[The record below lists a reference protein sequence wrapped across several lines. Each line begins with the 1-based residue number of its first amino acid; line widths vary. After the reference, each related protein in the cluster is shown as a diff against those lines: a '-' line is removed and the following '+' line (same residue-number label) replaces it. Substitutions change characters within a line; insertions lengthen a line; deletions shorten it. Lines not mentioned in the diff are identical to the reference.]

1 MKRFLLLV
9 FTLLRCLICDAQRAS
24 FLIPSHVCLEQVIE
38 LENKSTGSTNFQWDF
53 CFNNLEGINFNLDV
67 YKAAELSYPEGLE
80 LIFDQGSWHGFATG
94 RDNRKLIR
102 LDFGSDLEST
112 PVVTDLGS
120 LGGILNGPRNIRLI
134 KEGDNW
140 YGIIGSWSNGSL
152 TRLSFGN
159 SLASTPTAEVIGNLG
174 GWSQIRGLEINKY
187 QDSVIVILS
196 SYGNNFV
203 SIVNF
208 GLSITN
214 MPNPVTDVHH
224 IGKGSP
230 LIKQPMGISLQKYNG
245 NWFGLLS
252 SKQINKVIYLEFG
265 EDLFSEPLIEELGSV
280 TFPTDLYFQKDGLDY
295 YAIVATRS
303 SGVFHYH
310 FGQEL
315 NSINNTVTFQSSGS
329 VGTSDVFA
337 YAIAKESP
345 IWRGLAIGQ
354 NNKQIVLNTFLDNC
368 NTYIPESST
377 DFQPTDISYSSPGSY
392 PIELTAFSS
401 NGNFDTYVDTV
412 VVRDAIS
419 PTISFSTSNACISN
433 ENSFSAT
440 SSDDTSIT
448 TWNWDFGDNSG
459 TVSGQTATHKYMDT
473 GVFKVTLE
481 AQTTDGCVSSY
492 EDSLAIYYPPIS
504 DFDVTSNSICTNSL
518 ITFQN
523 TSNTINSDSAVFTWN
538 YNDEVI
544 ETSLN
549 GKYTFTTEGDKS
561 IKLVS
566 EITGCKD
573 SIQKIITLNEGPLGA
588 FEWSNNCFG
597 DSVHFI
603 NNSETKNVSYNWDFG
618 DSSTISNLFE
628 PNHLFTSP
636 GKYSV
641 SLGVL
646 DLENSC
652 ITKVSDTIII
662 SDEPLADFTY
672 DTPIIENI
680 PNIYAGIDNSILP
693 DSITSWFWT
702 VEEYYSF
709 EGEQIEFSIPHVD
722 TIRLIAQYST
732 LQGCSGQIVDTLFI
746 EQAKEPEVSF
756 KVNDEA
762 CLFEDLDFSNESINA
777 ISQTWDFCFNNLEG
791 INFNLDVYK
800 ATELSYPEGLE
811 LIFDQGSWHGF
822 ATGRDNRKLIRLDFG
837 SDLESTPVVTDL
849 GSLGGILNGP
859 RNIRL
864 IKEGDNWYGII
875 GSWSN
880 GSLTRLS
887 FGNSLASTPTAEV
900 IGNLGGWSQ
909 IRGLEINKYQDSV
922 IVILSSYGNNF
933 VSIVNFGL
941 SITNMPNPVTDVHHI
956 GKGSPLIKQP
966 MGISL
971 QKYNGNWFGLL
982 SSKQINKVIYLEFGE
997 DLFSEPLIEELGSV
1011 TFPTDLYFQKD
1022 GLDYYAIVATRS
1034 SGVFHYHFGQE
1045 LNSINNTVTF
1055 QSSGSVGT
1063 SDVFAYAIA
1072 KESPIWRGLAIGQN
1086 NKQIVLNTFLDNCN
1100 TYIPES
1106 STDFQPTDIS
1116 YSSPGSYPIELTAFS
1131 SNGNF
1136 DTYVDTVVV
1145 RDAISPTISF
1155 STSNACISNENSF
1168 SATSSDDPSITT
1180 WNWDFGDGTGTASG
1194 QSVEYQYANAGTFD
1208 VGLAIDA
1215 ENGCSNSASKKIHIY
1230 NPPNPSFSYTSGVTC
1245 SNSPLDFVN
1254 STAFNGPDSL
1264 LSFQWNMNDEM
1275 LLDDSDPS
1283 YIFKTGGEKNVT
1295 LTANI
1300 PGCNNVASELIDIT
1314 PGPETAFTFQG
1325 SCEQESF
1332 TFSNA
1337 TTGNGITGYRWDFGD
1352 GYTSTV
1358 PSPIHRFESAG
1369 SFPVSLTASNELG
1382 CNTTLQQVVAA
1393 QFLPV
1398 PNFTNDLACSDKEVT
1413 FYDQSSVSNAN
1424 IIDSQWRLSNSSIGY
1439 SQQASGP
1446 SPTFQAE
1453 AEGQY
1458 RLRLIVESNYGCVDT
1473 LIRDDVTVNPSPT
1486 ADFVFSN
1493 TCFGDETLFSEAA
1506 MLPPDTDINTV
1517 DWLINDNLFTANEV
1531 TYQFLTPGS
1540 YPVEMFVRASNFCT
1554 DNTSK
1559 TIDINPLPTL
1569 DILVTDSCE
1578 SYPVSI
1584 NATVDSPLDP
1594 VESYAWMIDE
1604 KLISSLDGFSY
1615 VFDSPGIYEI
1625 ALAVATRNNCTNSST
1640 KTIDIHPIPNSG
1652 FEVFPSIGAS
1662 PLNVAFTDRSSGAK
1676 SVIYD
1681 FSIYNDDVSADDNT
1695 RYIYTDVRKDW
1706 PQQIAFNDFGCTDT
1720 SFVEIEAVIPIYDI
1734 AMARAT
1740 TETGGAGLQMS
1751 FELINN
1757 GTIIINNPVVK
1768 IDLGDNASLNHPLTG
1783 RIMPGENRRFDVD
1796 FEVLNAN
1803 KGIRYICFEAPT
1815 VLGSYE
1821 DVNPYD
1827 NANCVSIE
1835 QSFSVFDPYPNPS
1848 QGQFFLPIVLPETA
1862 SCELSVFGEKGE
1874 LVWQRNF
1881 QNAKK
1886 GLNLFQINASNYGQ
1900 GVFLLNIRYKGIET
1914 TKKIL
1919 LR

>member
-1 MKRFLLLV
+1 VEYQYANTGVYQVSLDIVNNDGCTNLFSDSIRIAHAPIASFDLPINNLCTNTELNFSNNSNSLDEDQSIFIWNYNSEYLDTVLNGAYTFGSSGLKEITLIAELTGCRDTLIQQITLTDGPETSFSWTNNCFGDSVQFINESEISNTV
-9 FTLLRCLICDAQRAS
+9 FTWNFGDGSSPSNTYGPTHLFVNPGTFQLSLQVVDTVSRCISFKYDSIVVNGHPLVNYSVNQPITENISTRFTGIDQTTSKDLITNWQWTFEEYESITDQEFDFTFNSPDSINLQLSVLTEQGCNDTLYDTIIVQPAEKPIVQFSAQDSVCIIQKLDLTNNSFNAINFTWDYYFDEVSVDPVQNSPISIAGAS
-24 FLIPSHVCLEQVIE
+24 R
-38 LENKSTGSTNFQWDF
+38 T
-53 CFNNLEGINFNLDV
+53 EGIEVVFTKGKW
-67 YKAAELSYPEGLE
+67 Y
-80 LIFDQGSWHGFATG
+80 GFITDRTTG
-94 RDNRKLIR
+94 IITR
-102 LDFGSDLEST
+102 LDYGESLNSIPTEIKLGIIGSSGNGIRIIEES
-112 PVVTDLGS
+112 G
-120 LGGILNGPRNIRLI
+120 
-134 KEGDNW
+134 NW
-140 YGIIGSWSNGSL
+140 YGIMASYNGRKIY
-152 TRLSFGN
+152 RLSFG
-159 SLASTPTAEVIGNLG
+159 ADIEAIPTVEDLGNLN
-174 GWSQIRGLEINKY
+174 GWDFLRGIDLVNFNDSIYVAVSSFTTNQVTLINFGTTIVNPPVWVRDLEHAGQIDWPAGLSFSVV
-187 QDSVIVILS
+187 DSKLYGLVS
-196 SYGNNFV
+196 SYSNNKAFLVSFADDQLSVETFHELGTISKPTDTELIKTGNK
-203 SIVNF
+203 IF
-208 GLSITN
+208 GLALSES
-214 MPNPVTDVHH
+214 D
-224 IGKGSP
+224 
-230 LIKQPMGISLQKYNG
+230 
-245 NWFGLLS
+245 GLY
-252 SKQINKVIYLEFG
+252 KLEFG
-265 EDLFSEPLIEELGSV
+265 PSIDIGSLPPIQTVPGLSLPTQTWNMRKVRNSPDWQLMILKREGPLYRIDFNDSTGGQTSFEPDIA
-280 TFPTDLYFQKDGLDY
+280 FFQ
-295 YAIVATRS
+295 
-303 SGVFHYH
+303 
-310 FGQEL
+310 
-315 NSINNTVTFQSSGS
+315 
-329 VGTSDVFA
+329 
-337 YAIAKESP
+337 
-345 IWRGLAIGQ
+345 
-354 NNKQIVLNTFLDNC
+354 
-368 NTYIPESST
+368 
-377 DFQPTDISYSSPGSY
+377 PGSY

-433 ENSFSAT
+433 ENSFSA
-440 SSDDTSIT
+440 
-448 TWNWDFGDNSG
+448 N
-459 TVSGQTATHKYMDT
+459 
-473 GVFKVTLE
+473 
-481 AQTTDGCVSSY
+481 
-492 EDSLAIYYPPIS
+492 
-504 DFDVTSNSICTNSL
+504 
-518 ITFQN
+518 
-523 TSNTINSDSAVFTWN
+523 
-538 YNDEVI
+538 
-544 ETSLN
+544 
-549 GKYTFTTEGDKS
+549 
-561 IKLVS
+561 
-566 EITGCKD
+566 
-573 SIQKIITLNEGPLGA
+573 
-588 FEWSNNCFG
+588 
-597 DSVHFI
+597 
-603 NNSETKNVSYNWDFG
+603 
-618 DSSTISNLFE
+618 
-628 PNHLFTSP
+628 
-636 GKYSV
+636 
-641 SLGVL
+641 
-646 DLENSC
+646 
-652 ITKVSDTIII
+652 
-662 SDEPLADFTY
+662 
-672 DTPIIENI
+672 
-680 PNIYAGIDNSILP
+680 
-693 DSITSWFWT
+693 
-702 VEEYYSF
+702 
-709 EGEQIEFSIPHVD
+709 
-722 TIRLIAQYST
+722 
-732 LQGCSGQIVDTLFI
+732 
-746 EQAKEPEVSF
+746 
-756 KVNDEA
+756 
-762 CLFEDLDFSNESINA
+762 
-777 ISQTWDFCFNNLEG
+777 
-791 INFNLDVYK
+791 
-800 ATELSYPEGLE
+800 
-811 LIFDQGSWHGF
+811 
-822 ATGRDNRKLIRLDFG
+822 
-837 SDLESTPVVTDL
+837 
-849 GSLGGILNGP
+849 
-859 RNIRL
+859 
-864 IKEGDNWYGII
+864 
-875 GSWSN
+875 
-880 GSLTRLS
+880 
-887 FGNSLASTPTAEV
+887 
-900 IGNLGGWSQ
+900 
-909 IRGLEINKYQDSV
+909 
-922 IVILSSYGNNF
+922 
-933 VSIVNFGL
+933 
-941 SITNMPNPVTDVHHI
+941 
-956 GKGSPLIKQP
+956 
-966 MGISL
+966 
-971 QKYNGNWFGLL
+971 
-982 SSKQINKVIYLEFGE
+982 
-997 DLFSEPLIEELGSV
+997 
-1011 TFPTDLYFQKD
+1011 
-1022 GLDYYAIVATRS
+1022 
-1034 SGVFHYHFGQE
+1034 
-1045 LNSINNTVTF
+1045 
-1055 QSSGSVGT
+1055 
-1063 SDVFAYAIA
+1063 
-1072 KESPIWRGLAIGQN
+1072 
-1086 NKQIVLNTFLDNCN
+1086 
-1100 TYIPES
+1100 
-1106 STDFQPTDIS
+1106 
-1116 YSSPGSYPIELTAFS
+1116 
-1131 SNGNF
+1131 
-1136 DTYVDTVVV
+1136 
-1145 RDAISPTISF
+1145 
-1155 STSNACISNENSF
+1155 
-1168 SATSSDDPSITT
+1168 SSDDPSITT

-1254 STAFNGPDSL
+1254 STAFSGPDSL

-1275 LLDDSDPS
+1275 LLDDSAPS

-1295 LTANI
+1295 LTAYI
-1300 PGCNNVASELIDIT
+1300 PGCDNVASELIDIT